1 VFADF
6 DEFTLEVSATTIH
19 GRRGGSGPPLLLLHG
34 IPQTHLMWRSV
45 APVLAREFTVVVTD
59 LRGYGAS
66 GVCSSDDDHGRYAMR
81 ELAVDQVEVMGRLG
95 FDRFGVAGH
104 DRGARCAY
112 RMALDHPESITA
124 LAVLDIVPTADAF
137 ARADSEFALGYWVW
151 SFLAAPAPVPERLIA
166 GDPDAF
172 VDHLLD
178 DWADDPTAISE
189 DVRQVYRAQF
199 HDPARVHAICE
210 QYRAAATHDVDHDGA
225 ARERGIAAP
234 VLALWSDSGAVAKW
248 YDPLELWRT
257 WASDVTGQPLHA
269 GHFLAEESPLETA
282 RLLADFFRTV
292 ERGDRTGPPGATAS

>member
-1 VFADF
+1 MFDDF

-34 IPQTHLMWRSV
+34 FPQTHLMWRSV

-66 GVCSSDDDHGRYAMR
+66 GVCASDDDHGRYAMR

-137 ARADSEFALGYWVW
+137 AHADREFALGYWVW

-166 GDPDAF
+166 GDPDTF

-178 DWADDPTAISE
+178 DWADDPAAIPE
-189 DVRQVYRAQF
+189 EVRRAYRAQF

-210 QYRAAATHDVDHDGA
+210 QYRAAATHDVDHDEA

-234 VLALWSDSGAVAKW
+234 VLALWSASGAVATW

-257 WASDVTGQPLHA
+257 WASDVTGQPLQS
-269 GHFLAEESPLETA
+269 GHFLAEESPAETA

-292 ERGDRTGPPGATAS
+292 GRDGRTGPPGATAS